1 MERRCYQYQ
10 CQHYPDCLY
19 SGGSCCAV
27 EIEEERTL
35 KPEDCYLLP
44 DKPLYTPGRS
54 RQRWK
59 PKCACKK
66 IPKKESQRNPIVH
79 LGSFSGCLWD
89 FLCCLYRSSIG
100 KAYLNLFGNVAVNS
114 TSAYYPY
121 PERLHTDCS
130 YEQVLLPHSPV
141 RRSKRSVIPY
151 NLISRRKLLSQTGS
165 IMPP

>member
-27 EIEEERTL
+27 EIEEEQTL
-35 KPEDCYLLP
+35 QPEDCYLLP

-59 PKCACKK
+59 PKC
-66 IPKKESQRNPIVH
+66 
-79 LGSFSGCLWD
+79 
-89 FLCCLYRSSIG
+89 CLYRSSIG
-100 KAYLNLFGNVAVNS
+100 KAYLNLFGNVAVKS

-151 NLISRRKLLSQTGS
+151 NLISRRKLLS
-165 IMPP
+165 